1 MIGFQATKGMHVLVC
16 FAPKIVECGV
26 WSDGGG
32 NLTTIEAYPSA
43 CKCSETIRALRRP
56 YPALTHADCEDVLTC
71 AVVASLFAKKQAAFT
86 PPEADVSLSEDWIWA
101 PRYAFF
107 QDTSLSS

>member
-1 MIGFQATKGMHVLVC
+1 MIGSQATKGMHVLVC

-26 WSDGGG
+26 WSDGG
-32 NLTTIEAYPSA
+32 NLTTIEA
-43 CKCSETIRALRRP
+43 

-101 PRYAFF
+101 PRYAFV